1 MTPPMQADAALHPAF
16 DPEPAAEVE
25 GSDRTPADSEPTVA
39 EQASR
44 SPVAGGPNRPALDQR
59 PRDHQSDDPEP
70 AVHRGKAS
78 RHSLPAWWSA
88 ATAARDTLL
97 ALAATH
103 GALPS
108 VTAARLAA
116 GADPA
121 SLLRADS
128 PDPRLLAARLEE
140 LGLRFMLPG
149 DPGWPFAATPPDP
162 PCAWLFLAGPVPPG
176 PAASVAIVGGRKA
189 SALRRATASSLA
201 AGLAA
206 SGICVVSG
214 GAIGV
219 DAAAHAGALDGG
231 GHTVVVLG
239 CGLDVPYPRRNV
251 ELFRRIREA
260 GGTFLAEHP
269 PGAKPLAANFVP
281 RNRLIAA
288 LSGAAVVVE
297 AALGSGSLATA
308 RAAGSRGHGQV
319 LAVPGAPWDRGAE
332 GCNDLIRD
340 GATLVRNLDDVLEA
354 LTPTSARP
362 TPGSGH
368 PPSTP
373 APPDTAASSR
383 SSPGVQRSVGALS
396 RPAAAVDQPAG
407 GASPVVPRRPWP
419 VGASR
424 AAWRVLEALTD
435 QGPTGLA
442 RVSEISGLDAAQVAS
457 ALVELEL
464 GAFVRRTSAGA
475 EAIAMPF
482 PPASRGPPP
491 ARVRSRRGASAGH
504 S

>member
-1 MTPPMQADAALHPAF
+1 LPP
-16 DPEPAAEVE
+16 
-25 GSDRTPADSEPTVA
+25 
-39 EQASR
+39 
-44 SPVAGGPNRPALDQR
+44 
-59 PRDHQSDDPEP
+59 
-70 AVHRGKAS
+70 
-78 RHSLPAWWSA
+78 WWSP
-88 ATAARDTLL
+88 ATRGGDTLL
-97 ALAATH
+97 GLAATP

-116 GADPA
+116 GADPVR
-121 SLLRADS
+121 LLRADS
-128 PDPRLLAARLEE
+128 PDPRLVTARLEE
-140 LGLRFMLPG
+140 LGARFILPG
-149 DPGWPFAATPPDP
+149 DPGWPFAEAQPDP
-162 PCAWLFLAGPVPPG
+162 PCAWLFITGPLPPA
-176 PAASVAIVGGRKA
+176 PATSVAIVGGRKA

-260 GGTFLAEHP
+260 GGTLLAEHP

-288 LSGAAVVVE
+288 LSGAVVVVE

-340 GATLVRNLDDVLEA
+340 GATLVRSLDDVLEA
-354 LTPTSARP
+354 LTPASSPPTSR
-362 TPGSGH
+362 H
-368 PPSTP
+368 RVP
-373 APPDTAASSR
+373 ASAQCDTAAGCSA
-383 SSPGVQRSVGALS
+383 VGGSCATACGS
-396 RPAAAVDQPAG
+396 DAAAGAQSHVAGPDGVTHTRRNEAGPGAAG
-407 GASPVVPRRPWP
+407 GGVDAHFRSGRGAVPMVPRQPWP
-419 VGASR
+419 PGASR

-435 QGPTGLA
+435 QRPVGLA
-442 RVSEISGLDAAQVAS
+442 RLSEVSALDAAQVAS
-457 ALVELEL
+457 ALLELEL
-464 GAFVRRTSAGA
+464 AGLVRRTSAGV

-482 PPASRGPPP
+482 LPDTRGPPP
-491 ARVRSRRGASAGH
+491 ARGRSGRGAPSGPGDP
-504 S
+504 